1 MNSHSDSESPTESGR
16 YGGSNARNGSK
27 TAAAEPVCEQNVRFL
42 GSMDARRAVDAGR
55 RAVCGQRMPGSA
67 PDLHVHDAL
76 RTPVTIVQEASAAP
90 GSSLVLV
97 LGET

>member
-1 MNSHSDSESPTESGR
+1 
-16 YGGSNARNGSK
+16 
-27 TAAAEPVCEQNVRFL
+27 
-42 GSMDARRAVDAGR
+42 MDARRAADAGR
-55 RAVCGQRMPGSA
+55 RAVCGQRLPGSA

-76 RTPVTIVQEASAAP
+76 RTPVTIVQEASAVP